1 MRLSRLYT
9 NRPEAFD
16 PIPFRRGLNVIVG
29 EIRLPENRTLSVHNL
44 GKTTLARVIDFCL
57 CRGTSKEFFLQKH
70 ADRFEGFVFYLEVEL
85 LDGRYV
91 TIRRTVEAPSKLSIA
106 AYEGVQRDFC
116 DADDSEWD
124 HVNVGFELGKQ
135 ILDGLFGLRAVK
147 PWDFRI
153 PVAYALRTQSDFT
166 DVFRLSSH
174 LGKHRYWK
182 PYIAHI
188 LGFDA
193 TLVEK
198 GYDLVERI
206 ERLKTTIATL
216 RLELGASEIDLD
228 QIRGLIEIKKKD
240 VDALETAANRF
251 DFAIQDSK
259 VNTRLVAELDDQ
271 IASLNNQRYTYS
283 RTRRRLQES
292 LQAEHIQ
299 FRPEMARRLFEEA
312 GVVFPGQIVKEFE
325 DLVRFNQEVA
335 NERITYLRAEFED
348 TNARLGEIAHRLEIL
363 NQERQ
368 TELQYLGDM
377 ESVSKYREMN
387 HRLVALKNELASLER
402 QRDALLG
409 IREKEKEL
417 RVLVRER
424 EDQVDSLRTNVDA
437 CGIDT
442 AGRYWRIRE
451 ALADLCQQ
459 FLGHRALVTTRLNKE
474 DNIEFQAEYLDLS
487 DHATSE
493 SEGKSYKQLLCAAF
507 DLAVTR
513 VMLDEGFV
521 RFVYHDGLLE
531 GLDNR
536 IKLNVIAALRCLADL
551 GIQQILTVID
561 SDLPIADDGKRFSFT
576 GGEVVLTLHDEGQN
590 GRLFHMENW

>member
-1 MRLSRLYT
+1 
-9 NRPEAFD
+9 
-16 PIPFRRGLNVIVG
+16 
-29 EIRLPENRTLSVHNL
+29 
-44 GKTTLARVIDFCL
+44 
-57 CRGTSKEFFLQKH
+57 
-70 ADRFEGFVFYLEVEL
+70 
-85 LDGRYV
+85 
-91 TIRRTVEAPSKLSIA
+91 
-106 AYEGVQRDFC
+106 
-116 DADDSEWD
+116 
-124 HVNVGFELGKQ
+124 
-135 ILDGLFGLRAVK
+135 
-147 PWDFRI
+147 
-153 PVAYALRTQSDFT
+153 
-166 DVFRLSSH
+166 
-174 LGKHRYWK
+174 
-182 PYIAHI
+182 
-188 LGFDA
+188 
-193 TLVEK
+193 
-198 GYDLVERI
+198 LVERI

-576 GGEVVLTLHDEGQN
+576 DGEVVLTLHDEGQN